1 MSTKKKFRVPHSFVI
16 VFSIIIAAVLLTWII
31 PAGEYARVENA
42 DGIKVIDPTQFNYIA
57 RTPVNPLL
65 IPMYIVKAFIKR
77 VDIMLV
83 ILFSGGAFHML
94 TQSGA
99 LQAVIAKL
107 AKKFS
112 NNLYV
117 FIPILTLMFGLICTT
132 QAVNMFIAFAPVM
145 VMLALAIGLDSI
157 TGAAIILL
165 GGAIGFSTGTLN
177 PNTTVVAQKIAEL
190 PLYSGIGYRWVC
202 FAVYYVIT
210 NIFLVR
216 YALKI
221 KKDPTKSPMY
231 DLDQN
236 SELRAGGGLEDFGTI
251 DTRRVLNIIALVV
264 SLGVVIYGSIKFGWD
279 MPEMAAMFIWLAIVV
294 GIISGFDSDTICKN
308 FLEGCKKMMSAM
320 IIIGLAQSIS
330 SIMTYSMNLI
340 LVQFT
345 VTATAVFGVYFK
357 LQSIFFM
364 PVFGLNNGITPIIA
378 YNYGARHKK
387 RMIQTIK
394 VSMFIAFCF
403 TFVGFLAY
411 ELIPKALLGMFNAS
425 DDMLAIGIPAL
436 RIIGIHYLI
445 AWFCI
450 IAGTVF
456 QALGKAVFSMIVSIM
471 RQLFVLVPAAY
482 ILASI
487 GGLHAVWWSFPI
499 AEIIS
504 LIISVFF
511 LMSINRTVIQKIPE
525 E

>member
-1 MSTKKKFRVPHSFVI
+1 M
-16 VFSIIIAAVLLTWII
+16 
-31 PAGEYARVENA
+31 
-42 DGIKVIDPTQFNYIA
+42 
-57 RTPVNPLL
+57 
-65 IPMYIVKAFIKR
+65 
-77 VDIMLV
+77 
-83 ILFSGGAFHML
+83 
-94 TQSGA
+94 
-99 LQAVIAKL
+99 IAKL

-251 DTRRVLNIIALVV
+251 DTRKVLNIIALVV

-279 MPEMAAMFIWLAIVV
+279 MPELAAVFVGLGIVV
-294 GIISGFDSDTICKN
+294 GFIAGETPSNMSKVFV
-308 FLEGCKKMMSAM
+308 EGCKKMLTAAM
-320 IIIGLAQSIS
+320 IIGLASAIA
-330 SIMTYSMNLI
+330 SIMSAGKIVDTVVYGLASCLQHTPGFLMAPAMYIANTLI
-340 LVQFT
+340 NCVIVSGSGQAAAIMPIMIPLSDLLGVTRQTSVLAYNFGDGFCNYILPHST
-345 VTATAVFGVYFK
+345 ALMGIISAVNIPYDRWMKFMWKLFLIWAVTACIMTA
-357 LQSIFFM
+357 
-364 PVFGLNNGITPIIA
+364 IA
-378 YNYGARHKK
+378 
-387 RMIQTIK
+387 Q
-394 VSMFIAFCF
+394 
-403 TFVGFLAY
+403 
-411 ELIPKALLGMFNAS
+411 
-425 DDMLAIGIPAL
+425 
-436 RIIGIHYLI
+436 GIH
-445 AWFCI
+445 
-450 IAGTVF
+450 
-456 QALGKAVFSMIVSIM
+456 LGPM
-471 RQLFVLVPAAY
+471 
-482 ILASI
+482 
-487 GGLHAVWWSFPI
+487 
-499 AEIIS
+499 
-504 LIISVFF
+504 
-511 LMSINRTVIQKIPE
+511 
-525 E
+525 

>member
-251 DTRRVLNIIALVV
+251 DTRKVLNIIALVV

-330 SIMTYSMNLI
+330 SIMSDGKIIDTVVHGLAGGLGSVPTLLQAPAMLIANTIINVFLTSGSGQSAAVMPI
-340 LVQFT
+340 LVPLSDLIG
-345 VTATAVFGVYFK
+345 VTRQTAVLAFNFGDGFCNYI
-357 LQSIFFM
+357 LPTSTALMGIISACNIPYDRWMRFM
-364 PVFGLNNGITPIIA
+364 WKMFAIWLVVGTVMLVIA
-378 YNYGARHKK
+378 QLINYGP
-387 RMIQTIK
+387 M
-394 VSMFIAFCF
+394 
-403 TFVGFLAY
+403 
-411 ELIPKALLGMFNAS
+411 
-425 DDMLAIGIPAL
+425 
-436 RIIGIHYLI
+436 
-445 AWFCI
+445 
-450 IAGTVF
+450 
-456 QALGKAVFSMIVSIM
+456 
-471 RQLFVLVPAAY
+471 
-482 ILASI
+482 
-487 GGLHAVWWSFPI
+487 
-499 AEIIS
+499 
-504 LIISVFF
+504 
-511 LMSINRTVIQKIPE
+511 
-525 E
+525 

>member
-31 PAGEYARVENA
+31 PAGEYVRVENA

-65 IPMYIVKAFIKR
+65 IPMYIVKAFVKR

-251 DTRRVLNIIALVV
+251 DARKVLSIIALVV

-330 SIMTYSMNLI
+330 SIMSDGKIIDTVVHSLAGGLGSVPTLLQAPAMLIANTIINVFLTSGQAAAVMPI
-340 LVQFT
+340 LVPLSDLIG
-345 VTATAVFGVYFK
+345 VTRQTAVLAFNFGDGFCNYI
-357 LQSIFFM
+357 LPTSTALMGIISACNIPYDRWMRFM
-364 PVFGLNNGITPIIA
+364 WKMFAIWLVVGTVMLVIA
-378 YNYGARHKK
+378 QLINYGP
-387 RMIQTIK
+387 M
-394 VSMFIAFCF
+394 
-403 TFVGFLAY
+403 
-411 ELIPKALLGMFNAS
+411 
-425 DDMLAIGIPAL
+425 
-436 RIIGIHYLI
+436 
-445 AWFCI
+445 
-450 IAGTVF
+450 
-456 QALGKAVFSMIVSIM
+456 
-471 RQLFVLVPAAY
+471 
-482 ILASI
+482 
-487 GGLHAVWWSFPI
+487 
-499 AEIIS
+499 
-504 LIISVFF
+504 
-511 LMSINRTVIQKIPE
+511 
-525 E
+525 

>member
-251 DTRRVLNIIALVV
+251 DTRKVLNIIALVV
-264 SLGVVIYGSIKFGWD
+264 SLGYAGDGSD
-279 MPEMAAMFIWLAIVV
+279 VHLA
-294 GIISGFDSDTICKN
+294 GNRSWHHF
-308 FLEGCKKMMSAM
+308 
-320 IIIGLAQSIS
+320 
-330 SIMTYSMNLI
+330 
-340 LVQFT
+340 
-345 VTATAVFGVYFK
+345 
-357 LQSIFFM
+357 
-364 PVFGLNNGITPIIA
+364 
-378 YNYGARHKK
+378 
-387 RMIQTIK
+387 
-394 VSMFIAFCF
+394 
-403 TFVGFLAY
+403 
-411 ELIPKALLGMFNAS
+411 
-425 DDMLAIGIPAL
+425 
-436 RIIGIHYLI
+436 RI
-445 AWFCI
+445 
-450 IAGTVF
+450 
-456 QALGKAVFSMIVSIM
+456 
-471 RQLFVLVPAAY
+471 
-482 ILASI
+482 
-487 GGLHAVWWSFPI
+487 
-499 AEIIS
+499 
-504 LIISVFF
+504 
-511 LMSINRTVIQKIPE
+511 
-525 E
+525 